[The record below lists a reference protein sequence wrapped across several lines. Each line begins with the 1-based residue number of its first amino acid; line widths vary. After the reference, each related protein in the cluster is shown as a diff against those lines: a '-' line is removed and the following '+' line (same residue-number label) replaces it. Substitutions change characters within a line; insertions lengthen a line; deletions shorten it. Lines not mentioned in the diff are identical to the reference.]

1 MTQQYQESIISFLG
15 DREGE
20 PIRVADLAETLNIP
34 PDDRRTFEQ
43 AVEDLVANGRAVWGG
58 GGRQAPAAPSNSP
71 LSATASPAP
80 SARPCAASA
89 SLSRRAQRPRR
100 PLHPPGD
107 NLDAVTGDFVVAK
120 VIVSDKYDAGN
131 KRNTRG
137 RIIEILKRAA
147 SKLVGTLVKQNGRW
161 VVVPDGHIF
170 KTVVEIQDIGAKNAA
185 ENDKVV
191 VELLRFPSGDL
202 LAQGVITEILG
213 AKGEPQVELQSV
225 IRQFDLPSVFPEP
238 VLAQARTAATTYDPL
253 YGPAYSPRLAGVTP
267 QLPQQVPP
275 QKRPNP
281 QLSPPAKTSATTSSS
296 PSTPTTPKTST
307 TPSPSKN

>member
-1 MTQQYQESIISFLG
+1 MTQQFQESIISFLG

-20 PIRVADLAETLNIP
+20 PIRVAEMAETLNIAP
-34 PDDRRTFEQ
+34 EDRGTFER
-43 AVEDLVANGRAVWGG
+43 AVEDLVAQGRAAWAGG
-58 GGRQAPAAPSNSP
+58 GAAGSGRMIQLPALGNRVQGTFRQTMRGFGFVIPDEPNAHGD
-71 LSATASPAP
+71 LFI
-80 SARPCAASA
+80 
-89 SLSRRAQRPRR
+89 
-100 PLHPPGD
+100 PPGD

-120 VIVSDKYDAGN
+120 VIVSDKYDTGN
-131 KRNTRG
+131 NRNTRG

-147 SKLVGTLVKQNGRW
+147 SKLVGTLIKQNGRW

-225 IRQFDLPSVFPEP
+225 VRQFDLPSVFPEA
-238 VLAQARTAATTYDPL
+238 VLAQADPDACPHSHG
-253 YGPAYSPRLAGVTP
+253 YGDNHRGETCDTSGSTIAITSMPASI
-267 QLPQQVPP
+267 
-275 QKRPNP
+275 
-281 QLSPPAKTSATTSSS
+281 
-296 PSTPTTPKTST
+296 
-307 TPSPSKN
+307 